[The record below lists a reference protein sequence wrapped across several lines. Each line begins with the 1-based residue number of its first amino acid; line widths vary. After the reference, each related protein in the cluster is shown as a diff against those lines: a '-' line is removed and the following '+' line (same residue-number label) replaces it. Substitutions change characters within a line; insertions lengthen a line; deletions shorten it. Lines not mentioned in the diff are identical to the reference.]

1 MVYYIFYLNVVIYIY
16 FDLGFFF
23 ITEIKL
29 NIQKKIFVFKFKIFV
44 DNFG

>member
-23 ITEIKL
+23 IIEIKL
-29 NIQKKIFVFKFKIFV
+29 NIEKKIFVFKFKIFV